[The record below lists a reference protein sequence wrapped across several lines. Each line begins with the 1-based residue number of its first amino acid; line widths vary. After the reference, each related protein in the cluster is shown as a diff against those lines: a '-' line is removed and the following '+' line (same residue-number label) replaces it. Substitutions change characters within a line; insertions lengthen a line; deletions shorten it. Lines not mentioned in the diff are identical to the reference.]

1 MLALVIA
8 HPGLVRDGLTA
19 LLSATSGVEKIV
31 QVEHADAAWDFM
43 QSICPNIAIIHAPQL
58 TSELT
63 ELISRVKKSYCQVPL
78 LVLVTNE
85 ADRETAVSKGADIVI
100 LEGTPSS
107 KLSAYIT
114 TLLQQSDI
122 SVAGNNHKLKEKNHE

>member
-1 MLALVIA
+1 MLALVVA

-19 LLSATSGVEKIV
+19 LLSATPGVGKIV

-63 ELISRVKKSYCQVPL
+63 ELISQVKNNYRQVPL
-78 LVLVTNE
+78 LIIVTNE
-85 ADRETAVSKGADIVI
+85 ADRETAVSSGAVI
-100 LEGTPSS
+100 AIMEGIPSY

-122 SVAGNNHKLKEKNHE
+122 AGTKNNHKLKENNHE